1 MYLRTT
7 ERRNKDGSVVR
18 YLALAHNQ
26 RVGATTKA
34 NVLLNLGR
42 EDRLDPDGLRRLV
55 RSINRYL
62 GEPDA
67 GTDAAESAGADT
79 AADGLRL
86 IASRPVGAAW
96 LLHGLWQALDVDT
109 ALRKVLGGR
118 RFTTDVERVLFALV
132 ANRAIDP
139 SSKLAAAEWASHD
152 VAIPG
157 LDGMDDDQAYR
168 AMDLLIEADTDA
180 KVQEAV
186 FFAVADLLNLEVDL
200 LFFDTTSTYFE
211 RDIEDAP
218 SGDGEPGFRRYG
230 HSKDHRKDLPQIVI
244 GLAVTREGIP
254 VRCWCWP
261 GNTNDEAILPEVR
274 DGLRG
279 WRLGRVV
286 TVVDRGFSSRE
297 NLAYLQRAGGHYIAG
312 ERMRDGTPHAAEALS
327 RQGRYQQVR
336 DNLRVKEVR
345 IDATPGIRW
354 IICHNPEEAERDA
367 TQREAAITRIRAE
380 LDRISTARTRAR
392 EQARNRRA
400 ATMSAATTMSA
411 AARRKA
417 EQATEREEA
426 AHVKAEC
433 ALREHPALGRWLRQT
448 PSGRLVLDKAK
459 ITAEARLDG
468 KYLLSTSDPDLS
480 AEDVALG
487 YKNLLEAERGF
498 RDLKSTIELRPVFHR
513 LEPSIRAHLLL
524 CWLALLLIRVAER
537 RTGDDLAAHQP
548 RAGPA
553 ARDHPRRAGRD
564 GCSDHRA
571 HHRAVEHSSGLRTH
585 PTAPDHHPRPHLSS
599 RNALTRPPARRGH
612 TPASS
617 PRTRSSRSHPR
628 FGCHVCPRT
637 AEPG

>member
-7 ERRNKDGSVVR
+7 ARRNKDGSVVR
-18 YLALAHNQ
+18 YLALAHNE
-26 RVGATTKA
+26 RVGASTRA

-67 GTDAAESAGADT
+67 DIGTDAPAATGTDT
-79 AADGLRL
+79 AGEGLRL
-86 IASRPVGAAW
+86 TASRPAGAAW
-96 LLHGLWQALDVDT
+96 LLDGLWRQLGVDA

-132 ANRAIDP
+132 ANRALDP
-139 SSKLAAAEWASHD
+139 ASKLAAAEWASCD

-157 LDGMDDDQAYR
+157 LEQMDPGMTDDQAYR

-180 KVQEAV
+180 SVQEAV

-211 RDIEDAP
+211 RDTEDGA
-218 SGDGEPGFRRYG
+218 DEQGEAGFRRYG

-254 VRCWCWP
+254 VRVWCWP
-261 GNTNDEAILPEVR
+261 GNTNDQAVLPEVR

-286 TVVDRGFSSRE
+286 TVVDRGFSSAE
-297 NLAYLQRAGGHYIAG
+297 NLAYLRRAGGHYIAG
-312 ERMRDGTPHAAEALS
+312 ERMRDGSAHAAEALS
-327 RQGRYQQVR
+327 RQGRYQSVR
-336 DNLRVKEVR
+336 DNLRVKEVKL
-345 IDATPGIRW
+345 DSTPGVRW
-354 IICHNPEEAERDA
+354 IICHNPEEADRDA
-367 TQREAAITRIRAE
+367 AQRDAAITRIRDE
-380 LDRISTARTRAR
+380 LDRIAAARVRAR
-392 EQARNRRA
+392 EQARARRA
-400 ATMSAATTMSA
+400 ATAISA
-411 AARRKA
+411 AARQKAERKA
-417 EQATEREEA
+417 AQEEA

-433 ALREHPALGRWLRQT
+433 ALREHSALGRWLRQT
-448 PSGRLVLDKAK
+448 PSGRLVLDRAK
-459 ITAEARLDG
+459 IAAEARLDG

-513 LEPSIRAHLLL
+513 LEPRIRAHVLL

-537 RTGDDLAAHQP
+537 RTGLTWRRIALELGRLHAITLV
-548 RAGPA
+548 GPA
-553 ARDHPRRAGRD
+553 GTVVQTTEPTTAQLGILRACELTPPPRITTLD
-564 GCSDHRA
+564 
-571 HHRAVEHSSGLRTH
+571 
-585 PTAPDHHPRPHLSS
+585 
-599 RNALTRPPARRGH
+599 PA
-612 TPASS
+612 
-617 PRTRSSRSHPR
+617 
-628 FGCHVCPRT
+628 
-637 AEPG
+637 